1 MAEKKTEASR
11 QESLTTEDSRAEAL
25 RIEIARVEALRAENA
40 RLEVLLSEERKKEE
54 EHAESLRLE
63 AAKAR
68 EKRAEALRAEEAAIS
83 KKAEDAK
90 KSEKYQREKSLQ
102 MVRGTFHFPE
112 VPGGCLEF
120 NLKLHKDDDPNKK
133 WTFVD
138 EQSYTVPLYV
148 AKHLRTSGKYP
159 EHAFAQGPD
168 GKSSVKVSRMISR
181 YSFEPDEFVPL
192 EDIGEGQS
200 SKIFTAE
207 NVIL

>member
-1 MAEKKTEASR
+1 MAEKKLEQS
-11 QESLTTEDSRAEAL
+11 SLETVD
-25 RIEIARVEALRAENA
+25 V
-40 RLEVLLSEERKKEE
+40 
-54 EHAESLRLE
+54 
-63 AAKAR
+63 
-68 EKRAEALRAEEAAIS
+68 AAIKAQAIADYKHEQELLKI
-83 KKAEDAK
+83 KKHQDK
-90 KSEKYQREKSLQ
+90 KKTASYEREKSLQ
-102 MVRGTFHFPE
+102 LVRGTFHFPE

-168 GKSSVKVSRMISR
+168 GKSAVKVSRMISR